1 MNKVAEDAVKNAE
14 AMVKD
19 AQSTFQA
26 AYEKFTKSFDELTV
40 ISKENFDAV
49 VKSGEIS
56 GKAAES
62 FGTQVVEMSKA
73 NFDESVK
80 VAQDLS
86 SAKTVNELFEKQA
99 AFAKSAFETF
109 TKQATAL
116 NEAATKSAQD
126 VFAPINAR
134 VEAAGEYVKS
144 FQA

>member
-1 MNKVAEDAVKNAE
+1 MNKTTQDAVKNAE
-14 AMVKD
+14 TMVKD
-19 AQSTFQA
+19 AQNAFET
-26 AYEKFTKSFDELTV
+26 AYEKFTKSFEELSAM
-40 ISKENFDAV
+40 SKDNMDAV
-49 VKSGEIS
+49 MKSAELS
-56 GKAAES
+56 GKASEE
-62 FGTQVVEMSKA
+62 FGNKVVEISKA

-86 SAKTVNELFEKQA
+86 AAKTVNELVEKQT
-99 AFAKSAFETF
+99 AFAKTAFETF

-116 NEAATKSAQD
+116 NEAATKNAQD